1 MARAPRRVG
10 FRAWLFRPAP
20 EILDA
25 YARVL
30 VDFALGGGKGIA
42 RGDVVMISA
51 SEEAKPLYV
60 AVRDAV
66 LRSGGTVI
74 RDYAPSG
81 VARSALEIA
90 SLEQLSTFHR
100 AYYRGLAETI
110 DHRIA
115 ILSTNDPYELDG
127 IDPKKLL
134 AGRKTSHPWRE
145 WLAKKEGQGRYTW
158 TLGLYGTAAM
168 AKEARMPLA
177 AYWDEIAK
185 ACFLDD
191 PNPIKR
197 WRETFREIARVKRRL
212 DALAIERLHIEGDGV
227 DLSVA
232 LGEQRRWLGGTGRNI
247 PSFEIFTSPDW
258 RGTEG
263 TISFTEPVYRDGGMM
278 KGVRLRFER
287 GLIVEATATGNEELL
302 TAMIGSDPGARRV
315 GEVSLTDGRFSP
327 ITRFM
332 AETLYDENR
341 GGPQGNFHLAIG
353 NAYRDAFTGD
363 IAKLGRRDLTRL
375 GFNTSALH
383 TDIVTTARRTVTAT
397 LPGGKRKVIYDDGRF
412 TI

>member
-1 MARAPRRVG
+1 MA
-10 FRAWLFRPAP
+10 FQPAP

-30 VDFALGGGKGIA
+30 VDFALGTGKGIA

-60 AVRDAV
+60 AVRNAV

-74 RDYAPSG
+74 RDYSPSG

-90 SLEQLSTFHR
+90 SIEQLSTFHR

-127 IDPKKLL
+127 IEPKKLL
-134 AGRKTSHPWRE
+134 AGRSTSHPWRE
-145 WLAKKEGQGRYTW
+145 WLARKEAQGRYTW

-177 AYWDEIAK
+177 AYWDEITK
-185 ACFLDD
+185 ACFLDE

-212 DALAIERLHIEGDGV
+212 DALAIERLHIEGEGV

-232 LGEQRRWLGGTGRNI
+232 VGEQRRWLGGTGRNI

-278 KGVRLRFER
+278 KGVRLRLRARTDRRGDCERER
-287 GLIVEATATGNEELL
+287 GAAPRDDRRAIRARAASARCRSRTAASARSRASWPRRSTTRTAAGRRGTSTSRSATPTARPTPATSPSSAAA
-302 TAMIGSDPGARRV
+302 THPAR
-315 GEVSLTDGRFSP
+315 L
-327 ITRFM
+327 
-332 AETLYDENR
+332 
-341 GGPQGNFHLAIG
+341 QHLRRPHG
-353 NAYRDAFTGD
+353 HRHHRPPYRDRHAP
-363 IAKLGRRDLTRL
+363 RREEEDDLRRGPLHGLRL
-375 GFNTSALH
+375 HL
-383 TDIVTTARRTVTAT
+383 
-397 LPGGKRKVIYDDGRF
+397 
-412 TI
+412 

>member
-1 MARAPRRVG
+1 VP
-10 FRAWLFRPAP
+10 FRPS
-20 EILDA
+20 EGILAA
-25 YARVL
+25 YARIL
-30 VDFALGGGKGIA
+30 VDCALGGGKGIS

-51 SEEAKPLYV
+51 GEEAKPLYV

-74 RDYAPSG
+74 RDYSPSG
-81 VARSALEIA
+81 TARSALEIA
-90 SLEQLSTFHR
+90 SVEQLATFHR
-100 AYYRGLAETI
+100 AYYRGLAQTI

-127 IDPKKLL
+127 IDPAKLL
-134 AGRKTSHPWRE
+134 AGRRTSYPWRE
-145 WLAKKEGQGRYTW
+145 WLARKEAEGRYTW

-168 AKEARMPLA
+168 AKEARLSLA
-177 AYWDEIAK
+177 AYWDEIIK

-191 PNPIKR
+191 PNPVKR
-197 WRETFREIARVKRRL
+197 WREVFREIGRVKRRL
-212 DALAIERLHIEGDGV
+212 DALAIQRLHVEGDGV
-227 DLSVA
+227 DLSIAV
-232 LGEQRRWLGGTGRNI
+232 GEQRRWLGGTGRNI

-278 KGVRLRFER
+278 KGVKLGFRR
-287 GLIVEATATGNEELL
+287 GKIVEATATANEALL
-302 TAMIGSDPGARRV
+302 TAMIDSDPGARRV
-315 GEVSLTDGRFSP
+315 GEISLTDSRLSP

-363 IAKLGRRDLTRL
+363 VAKLRSRDLARL
-375 GFNTSALH
+375 GFNTSAVH
-383 TDIVTTARRTVTAT
+383 TDIVTTTRRTVTAT
-397 LPGGKRKVIYDDGRF
+397 LPSGRKKVIYTDGSF
-412 TI
+412 TV

>member
-1 MARAPRRVG
+1 MA
-10 FRAWLFRPAP
+10 FQPAP

-30 VDFALGGGKGIA
+30 VDFALGTGKGIA

-74 RDYAPSG
+74 RDYSPSG

-90 SLEQLSTFHR
+90 SIEQLSTFHR

-127 IDPKKLL
+127 IEPKKLL
-134 AGRKTSHPWRE
+134 AGRTTSHPWRE
-145 WLAKKEGQGRYTW
+145 WLERKEAEGRYTW

-168 AKEARMPLA
+168 AKEARMSLS
-177 AYWDEIAK
+177 AYWDEITK

-212 DALAIERLHIEGDGV
+212 DALSIERLHIEGDGI

-232 LGEQRRWLGGTGRNI
+232 IGEQRRWLGGTGRNV

-287 GLIVEATATGNEELL
+287 GLIVEAAATANEELL
-302 TAMIGSDPGARRV
+302 TAMIDSDPGARRV

-363 IAKLGRRDLTRL
+363 IAKLGRRELARL
-375 GFNTSALH
+375 GFNTSAVH

-397 LPGGKRKVIYDDGRF
+397 LPGGKKKIIYDEGRF
-412 TI
+412 TV

>member
-1 MARAPRRVG
+1 VP
-10 FRAWLFRPAP
+10 FRPSQ
-20 EILDA
+20 ELLNA

-30 VDFALGGGKGIA
+30 VDFALGSGKGIA

-51 SEEAKPLYV
+51 GEEAKPLYV

-74 RDYAPSG
+74 RDYSPSG
-81 VARSALEIA
+81 AARSALEIA
-90 SLEQLSTFHR
+90 SVEQLSTFHR
-100 AYYRGLAETI
+100 AYYRGLAATI

-115 ILSTNDPYELDG
+115 ILSTDDPFELDG
-127 IDPKKLL
+127 IDPAKLL
-134 AGRKTSHPWRE
+134 AGRRTSHPWRE
-145 WLAKKEGQGRYTW
+145 WLARKEGEGRYTW
-158 TLGLYGTAAM
+158 TLGLYGTPAM
-168 AKEARMPLA
+168 AKEARMSLA
-177 AYWDEIAK
+177 SYWDEITK

-197 WRETFREIARVKRRL
+197 WREVFREIARVKRRL
-212 DALAIERLHIEGDGV
+212 DALAIERLHVEGDGV
-227 DLSVA
+227 DLSITV
-232 LGEQRRWLGGTGRNI
+232 GTERRWLGGTGRNI

-263 TISFTEPVYRDGGMM
+263 TIAFTEPLYRDGGMM

-287 GLIVEATATGNEELL
+287 GQIVEASAEANEEFL
-302 TAMIGSDPGARRV
+302 TAMIESDPGARRV
-315 GEVSLTDGRFSP
+315 GEVSLTDGRLSP

-341 GGPQGNFHLAIG
+341 GGPQGNFHLAVG

-363 IAKLGRRDLTRL
+363 IAKLRSRDLAHL
-375 GFNTSALH
+375 GFNTSTVH

-397 LPGGKRKVIYDDGRF
+397 LPSGRTKVIYEDGRF

>member
-1 MARAPRRVG
+1 MA
-10 FRAWLFRPAP
+10 FQPAP

-30 VDFALGGGKGIA
+30 VDFALGTGKGIA

-60 AVRDAV
+60 AVRNAV

-74 RDYAPSG
+74 RDYSPSG

-127 IDPKKLL
+127 IEPKKLL
-134 AGRKTSHPWRE
+134 AGRTTSHPWRE
-145 WLAKKEGQGRYTW
+145 WLARKEGQGRYTW

-168 AKEARMPLA
+168 AKEARMSLT
-177 AYWDEIAK
+177 AYWDEITK

-232 LGEQRRWLGGTGRNI
+232 VGEQRRWLGGTGRNV
-247 PSFEIFTSPDW
+247 PSFEVFTSPDW

-263 TISFTEPVYRDGGMM
+263 TISFTEPLYRDGGLM

-287 GLIVEATATGNEELL
+287 GLIVEATATANEELL
-302 TAMIGSDPGARRV
+302 TAMIESDPGARRV

-375 GFNTSALH
+375 GFNTSAVH

-397 LPGGKRKVIYDDGRF
+397 LPGGKKKIIYDEGRF
-412 TI
+412 II